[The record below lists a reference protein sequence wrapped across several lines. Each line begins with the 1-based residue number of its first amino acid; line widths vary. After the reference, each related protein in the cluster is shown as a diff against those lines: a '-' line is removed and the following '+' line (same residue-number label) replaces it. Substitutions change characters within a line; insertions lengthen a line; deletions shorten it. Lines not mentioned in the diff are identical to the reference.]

1 MTTLTITDAKKIAKD
16 IVKNINRNFY
26 EWAEC
31 SKKGGRQMNTLD
43 QQAIIKNWLVKVY
56 KEVIKE
62 EVPHSLKNCTL
73 AFSVDKGNL
82 SSLLFMP
89 RWSNDEIVR
98 VINQELRTFNF
109 DYHRH
114 TIVSQIDLSSIE
126 NVKFS

>member
-1 MTTLTITDAKKIAKD
+1 MTTLTITDATKIAKD
-16 IVKNINRNFY
+16 IIKNVNRNFY

-31 SKKGGRQMNTLD
+31 SKKGGRIMETLD
-43 QQAIIKNWLVKVY
+43 RNAIIKNWLVKIY
-56 KEVIKE
+56 KEVMKE

-73 AFSVDKGNL
+73 AFSVEKENL
-82 SSLLFMP
+82 TSLLFMP

-98 VINQELRTFNF
+98 AINQELRTLNF

-114 TIVSQIDLSSIE
+114 TIVSQVDLSSIE